1 MAGKGSDAARS
12 QETTHVRATVSQLLG
27 GGLVDIPTAS
37 SACLAPRAFSS
48 RRMSVF
54 SFGALLFGASL
65 LVACQSTEQRDSRA
79 LHDDF
84 GAPVNVTAAPRRIV
98 SLNPTTTEVLF
109 AIGAGSR
116 IVGRSMYDAFP
127 ESALT
132 VPSLGAALRPNVEAI
147 IGAKPD
153 LVVLYAS
160 QDNRAAAERLRQA
173 GIPTAALRIDSI
185 AQFDRDTRLLGRM
198 TGDSARA
205 ARVVDSV
212 RATLDRVR
220 AATQSLPRPTVFL
233 HTWDRPLITIGGG
246 SFLNELVDIAGGRN
260 VYADLPGPS
269 GIVTVEDVVRRNP
282 DFVLASPITAAS
294 IRADPR
300 WQALPAVRAGHV
312 LVFDT
317 TIVGRPSVTLGAAAR
332 SLADLLHPGAVR

>member
-1 MAGKGSDAARS
+1 
-12 QETTHVRATVSQLLG
+12 
-27 GGLVDIPTAS
+27 
-37 SACLAPRAFSS
+37 
-48 RRMSVF
+48 MSVF
-54 SFGALLFGASL
+54 SFLALFAGAALLG
-65 LVACQSTEQRDSRA
+65 ACQYDVRRDAGR
-79 LHDDF
+79 LRDDF
-84 GAPVNVTAAPRRIV
+84 GAPVTIGASPRRIV

-116 IVGRSMYDAFP
+116 LVGRSMYDAFP
-127 ESALT
+127 ESALG
-132 VPSLGAALRPNVEAI
+132 VRSLGAALRPNVEAI
-147 IGAKPD
+147 IGATPD

-160 QDNRAAAERLRQA
+160 QDNRAAADRLRQA
-173 GIPTAALRIDSI
+173 GITTAAFRIDSI
-185 AQFDRDTRLLGRM
+185 AQFERDTRLIGRM

-205 ARVVDSV
+205 ATVVDSV
-212 RATLDRVR
+212 RSTLDRVR
-220 AATQSLPRPTVFL
+220 AATQALPRPTVFF

-282 DFVLASPITAAS
+282 DFVLASPITAAA
-294 IRADPR
+294 IRSDPR
-300 WQALPAVRAGHV
+300 WRALPAVRAGHV

>member
-1 MAGKGSDAARS
+1 
-12 QETTHVRATVSQLLG
+12 
-27 GGLVDIPTAS
+27 
-37 SACLAPRAFSS
+37 
-48 RRMSVF
+48 MSVF
-54 SFGALLFGASL
+54 CFSALLACASL
-65 LVACQSTEQRDSRA
+65 LGACRRAEHRDAGA
-79 LHDDF
+79 LRDDF
-84 GAPVNVTAAPRRIV
+84 GAAVTVAAPPHRIV

-109 AIGAGSR
+109 AMGAGSR
-116 IVGRSMYDAFP
+116 LVGRSMYDAFP
-127 ESALT
+127 ESALD

-173 GIPTAALRIDSI
+173 GIATVALRIDSI
-185 AQFDRDTRLLGRM
+185 AQFERDTRLLGRL

-205 ARVVDSV
+205 NKVVDSV

-220 AATQSLPRPTVFL
+220 AATRSLPRPTVFF

-260 VYADLPGPS
+260 AYGDLPGPS

-282 DFVLASPITAAS
+282 DYVFASPITAAS
-294 IRADPR
+294 LRADPR

>member
-1 MAGKGSDAARS
+1 
-12 QETTHVRATVSQLLG
+12 
-27 GGLVDIPTAS
+27 
-37 SACLAPRAFSS
+37 
-48 RRMSVF
+48 MSVF
-54 SFGALLFGASL
+54 YFAALFSASL
-65 LVACQSTEQRDSRA
+65 LGACQHSEPGDAGSVR
-79 LHDDF
+79 DDF
-84 GAPVNVTAAPRRIV
+84 GAAVNLAAPPRRIV

-116 IVGRSMYDAFP
+116 LVGRSMYDAFP
-127 ESALT
+127 ESALA
-132 VPSLGAALRPNVEAI
+132 VPNLGAALRPNVEAI

-153 LVVLYAS
+153 LVMLYAS

-173 GIPTAALRIDSI
+173 GIATAALRIDSI
-185 AQFDRDTRLLGRM
+185 AQFERDTRLIGRI
-198 TGDSARA
+198 TGDSVRA
-205 ARVVDSV
+205 NAVVDSV

-220 AATQSLPRPTVFL
+220 AATRSLARPTVFF

-260 VYADLPGPS
+260 VYGDLPGPS

-282 DFVLASPITAAS
+282 DYVFASPITANNL
-294 IRADPR
+294 RADPR
-300 WQALPAVRAGHV
+300 WQAVPAVRAGHV

-317 TIVGRPSVTLGAAAR
+317 LVVGRPSVTLGAAAR

>member
-1 MAGKGSDAARS
+1 MPVFRFLALFVG
-12 QETTHVRATVSQLLG
+12 VLLLG
-27 GGLVDIPTAS
+27 G
-37 SACLAPRAFSS
+37 CRAAE
-48 RRMSVF
+48 RRDAA
-54 SFGALLFGASL
+54 AL
-65 LVACQSTEQRDSRA
+65 R
-79 LHDDF
+79 DDF
-84 GAPVNVTAAPRRIV
+84 GAPVTITAPPRRIV

-116 IVGRSMYDAFP
+116 LVGRSMYDAFP
-127 ESALT
+127 ESALA

-147 IGAKPD
+147 IGARPD

-160 QDNRAAAERLRQA
+160 QDNRAAADRLRQA
-173 GIPTAALRIDSI
+173 GVATAALRIDSI

-205 ARVVDSV
+205 AAVVDSV
-212 RATLDRVR
+212 RATLARVR
-220 AATQSLPRPTVFL
+220 AATRALSRPSVFF

-294 IRADPR
+294 IRSDPR

-332 SLADLLHPGAVR
+332 SLAELLHPGAVR

>member
-1 MAGKGSDAARS
+1 
-12 QETTHVRATVSQLLG
+12 
-27 GGLVDIPTAS
+27 
-37 SACLAPRAFSS
+37 
-48 RRMSVF
+48 MSVF
-54 SFGALLFGASL
+54 CFRALLVGASL
-65 LVACQSTEQRDSRA
+65 LTACRRAERRDAGA
-79 LHDDF
+79 LRDDF
-84 GAPVNVTAAPRRIV
+84 GAAVSVDAAPRRIV

-116 IVGRSMYDAFP
+116 LVGRSMYDAFP
-127 ESALT
+127 RSALV
-132 VPSLGAALRPNVEAI
+132 VPNLGAALRPNVEAI

-160 QDNRAAAERLRQA
+160 QDNRAAADRLRQA
-173 GIPTAALRIDSI
+173 GIATVALRIDSI
-185 AQFDRDTRLLGRM
+185 AQFERDTRLLGRL

-205 ARVVDSV
+205 NTVVDSV

-220 AATQSLPRPTVFL
+220 AATQSLARPSVFF

-260 VYADLPGPS
+260 VYGDLAGPS

-282 DFVLASPITAAS
+282 DYVLASPITAAS
-294 IRADPR
+294 LRADPR

>member
-1 MAGKGSDAARS
+1 
-12 QETTHVRATVSQLLG
+12 
-27 GGLVDIPTAS
+27 
-37 SACLAPRAFSS
+37 
-48 RRMSVF
+48 MSVF
-54 SFGALLFGASL
+54 SFVALFIGASL
-65 LVACQSTEQRDSRA
+65 LSACQHAERREAADLR
-79 LHDDF
+79 DDF
-84 GAPVNVTAAPRRIV
+84 GAPVSVAAVPRRIV

-109 AIGAGSR
+109 AIGAGPR
-116 IVGRSMYDAFP
+116 LVGRSMYDAFP
-127 ESALT
+127 SSALA
-132 VPSLGAALRPNVEAI
+132 VPNLGAALRPNVEAI

-160 QDNRAAAERLRQA
+160 QDNRPAADRLRQA
-173 GIPTAALRIDSI
+173 GIATAALRIDSI
-185 AQFDRDTRLLGRM
+185 AQFERDTRLLGRL
-198 TGDSARA
+198 TGDSANA
-205 ARVVDSV
+205 EAVVDSV

-220 AATQSLPRPTVFL
+220 AATQSLPRPTVFF

-260 VYADLPGPS
+260 VYSDLAGPS

-282 DFVLASPITAAS
+282 DYVLASPITAANL
-294 IRADPR
+294 RADPR

-332 SLADLLHPGAVR
+332 SLADLFHPGAVR

>member
-1 MAGKGSDAARS
+1 
-12 QETTHVRATVSQLLG
+12 
-27 GGLVDIPTAS
+27 
-37 SACLAPRAFSS
+37 
-48 RRMSVF
+48 MSVF
-54 SFGALLFGASL
+54 SFLALFVGASL
-65 LVACQSTEQRDSRA
+65 LAACRSQERRDSGGLR
-79 LHDDF
+79 DDF
-84 GAPVNVTAAPRRIV
+84 GAAITVTAPPRRIV

-116 IVGRSMYDAFP
+116 LVGRSMYDAFP
-127 ESALT
+127 DSARA
-132 VPSLGAALRPNVEAI
+132 VPSLGAALRPNIEAI
-147 IGAKPD
+147 VGAKPD
-153 LVVLYAS
+153 LVLLYAS
-160 QDNRAAAERLRQA
+160 QDNRAAADRLRQA
-173 GIPTAALRIDSI
+173 GIATAALRIDSI
-185 AQFDRDTRLLGRM
+185 AQFERDTRLIGRM

-205 ARVVDSV
+205 AAVVDSV

-220 AATQSLPRPTVFL
+220 EATRSLPRPTVFF

-282 DFVLASPITAAS
+282 DFILASPITAANV
-294 IRADPR
+294 RADPR
-300 WQALPAVRAGHV
+300 WQAVPAVRAGHV
-312 LVFDT
+312 IVFDT

>member
-1 MAGKGSDAARS
+1 
-12 QETTHVRATVSQLLG
+12 
-27 GGLVDIPTAS
+27 
-37 SACLAPRAFSS
+37 
-48 RRMSVF
+48 MSVF
-54 SFGALLFGASL
+54 YFAALFSASL
-65 LVACQSTEQRDSRA
+65 LGACQHSEPRDAGSVR
-79 LHDDF
+79 DDF
-84 GAPVNVTAAPRRIV
+84 GAAVNVAAPPRRIV

-116 IVGRSMYDAFP
+116 LVGRSMYDAFP
-127 ESALT
+127 ESALA
-132 VPSLGAALRPNVEAI
+132 VPNLGAALRPNVEAI

-153 LVVLYAS
+153 LVLLYAS
-160 QDNRAAAERLRQA
+160 QDNRDASERLRQA
-173 GIPTAALRIDSI
+173 GIATAALRIDSI
-185 AQFDRDTRLLGRM
+185 AQFERDTRLIGRI
-198 TGDSARA
+198 TGDSVRA
-205 ARVVDSV
+205 NMVVDSV

-220 AATQSLPRPTVFL
+220 AATRSLARPTVFF

-260 VYADLPGPS
+260 VYGDLPGPS

-282 DFVLASPITAAS
+282 DYVFASPITAKNL
-294 IRADPR
+294 RADPR

-317 TIVGRPSVTLGAAAR
+317 LVVGRPSVTLGAAAR